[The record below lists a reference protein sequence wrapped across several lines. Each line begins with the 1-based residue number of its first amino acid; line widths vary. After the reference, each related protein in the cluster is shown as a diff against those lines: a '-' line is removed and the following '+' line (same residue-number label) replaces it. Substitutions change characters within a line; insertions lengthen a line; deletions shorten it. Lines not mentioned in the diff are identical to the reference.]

1 MLHYGFVGRL
11 VEYLVSVQ
19 FTVIHCRYPSNE
31 ISELQPILSPL
42 EDQLSS
48 EALPLTHQVQIITTE
63 DPTITSLTVED
74 TSLTTEDPM
83 ITSPIVEDTLP
94 TTEDPM
100 ITSPTVE
107 DTLPTT
113 EDPMITSPTVEDTL
127 LTTEDPMITSPT
139 VEDMLPTTEDPM
151 ITSLTVED
159 TLLTTED
166 PMITT
171 PTVEDMLPTTEDPMI
186 TSLKVEDMLPS
197 EAAAI
202 EGSSTPPPPLSSPPP
217 LSPAKGVDGVA
228 EKWSEPQLNYQSFD
242 TAESCS
248 SLNSEDADTIL
259 DEIDQSTYHTNLSII
274 DAKGMNDSL
283 GTLSTL
289 SEDITVSIS

>member
-1 MLHYGFVGRL
+1 VLHYGFVGRI
-11 VEYLVSVQ
+11 VEDLVSVQ

-31 ISELQPILSPL
+31 ISELQPILSPS

-83 ITSPIVEDTLP
+83 ITSL
-94 TTEDPM
+94 
-100 ITSPTVE
+100 TVE

-113 EDPMITSPTVEDTL
+113 EDPMITSPTVEDTT
-127 LTTEDPMITSPT
+127 LTTEDPIITS
-139 VEDMLPTTEDPM
+139 
-151 ITSLTVED
+151 
-159 TLLTTED
+159 
-166 PMITT
+166 

-289 SEDITVSIS
+289 SEDIIVSIS